1 MMGLSPT
8 QLLIFLLIAVVLFG
22 AKRLPEVG
30 RGLGRSMREFRSGL
44 GEGDYADEPVADR
57 AVKVEAEHS

>member
-44 GEGDYADEPVADR
+44 GDGDFADEPIADGP
-57 AVKVEAEHS
+57 AKVEAERS

>member
-1 MMGLSPT
+1 MGLSPT

-30 RGLGRSMREFRSGL
+30 RGLGRGMREFRSGPSDRDL
-44 GEGDYADEPVADR
+44 SEEPIADR
-57 AVKVEAEHS
+57 PVEVGAERS